1 MNRKF
6 QDELFDADDD
16 PYHEEIC
23 NYLSDQ
29 TGFCIESYEIEL
41 PEPDPELKKATSKT
55 SAIIQSTD
63 FKPRQMAYIVTL
75 DGTRSENRICTLQE
89 CIVMSAGRRYVKT
102 MPDANSRANKKFE
115 NLTGTAV
122 YLSIVTSISG
132 NAEMLVPTREQ
143 AEAYIEKRENRL
155 YIRNK
160 LLDGEFINSL
170 TEKQLKELRAVITA

>member
-1 MNRKF
+1 
-6 QDELFDADDD
+6 
-16 PYHEEIC
+16 
-23 NYLSDQ
+23 
-29 TGFCIESYEIEL
+29 
-41 PEPDPELKKATSKT
+41 
-55 SAIIQSTD
+55 
-63 FKPRQMAYIVTL
+63 MAYIVTL

-115 NLTGTAV
+115 NLTGTDE

-132 NAEMLVPTREQ
+132 NAEMLFPTREQ

-160 LLDGEFINSL
+160 LLDGEFVNSL